1 MSDFGFKAVCVGVAI
16 LVVIGIFVGIA
27 GNFNDTNYTVTITDK
42 ERINTSDE
50 SRYLVFAEIASTGE
64 TIVFENTDTFW
75 RFKWNSS
82 DIQGNLKIGETYTV
96 TVVGWRVPFF
106 SWYQNIIA
114 IR

>member
-1 MSDFGFKAVCVGVAI
+1 MSDFTFKAVCVGIVI
-16 LVVIGIFVGIA
+16 LTIVGIFAGIA
-27 GNFNDTNYTVTITDK
+27 CNFNDTDYTVIITDK
-42 ERINTSDE
+42 ERVNTIDD

-64 TIVFENTDTFW
+64 TIVFENTDTLW

-82 DIQGNLKIGETYTV
+82 DIQGNLKIGEKYTV
-96 TVVGWRVPFF
+96 TVVGWRVPLF